1 MKMIFKICHTFDG
14 AEIPAYVSSES
25 SPVREAVYTQFV
37 AERHYGESAGV
48 LNAGI
53 ALALVELYGCD
64 AAEPSEDATEL
75 DMHVERGHMCGAGYH
90 ELMADSSLRRDGL
103 AELVCE
109 HIEI

>member
-1 MKMIFKICHTFDG
+1 MKKIYKICHTYDG
-14 AEIPAYVSSES
+14 ADKPAYVSSES

-37 AERHYGESAGV
+37 AESHYGESAVV

-53 ALALVELYGCD
+53 ALALVEHYGCD
-64 AAEPSEDATEL
+64 AAEPCEDAIEI
-75 DMHVERGHMCGAGYH
+75 DMHVEREHMCGAGYH
-90 ELMADSSLRRDGL
+90 ELIADSSLRRDGL